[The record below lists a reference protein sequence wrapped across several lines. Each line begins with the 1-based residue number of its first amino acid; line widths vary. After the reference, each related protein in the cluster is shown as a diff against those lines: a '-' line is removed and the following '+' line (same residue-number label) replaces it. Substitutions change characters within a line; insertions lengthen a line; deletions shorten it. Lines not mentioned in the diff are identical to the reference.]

1 MMAAHPA
8 PVSFLRGGGK
18 ALKAVS
24 DPQRGPT
31 KFFPRGKKL
40 CGFLTCHKVFF
51 PGKNNFVDFQKFI
64 KCLSL
69 GKKHFV
75 DF

>member
-31 KFFPRGKKL
+31 KFFSQGKKTL
-40 CGFLTCHKVFF
+40 WPPNLHGAQALA
-51 PGKNNFVDFQKFI
+51 KNDD
-64 KCLSL
+64 
-69 GKKHFV
+69 G
-75 DF
+75 

>member
-31 KFFPRGKKL
+31 KFFSQGNKTLWLANLPQSL
-40 CGFLTCHKVFF
+40 F
-51 PGKNNFVDFQKFI
+51 PLGKNFVA
-64 KCLSL
+64 S
-69 GKKHFV
+69 
-75 DF
+75 